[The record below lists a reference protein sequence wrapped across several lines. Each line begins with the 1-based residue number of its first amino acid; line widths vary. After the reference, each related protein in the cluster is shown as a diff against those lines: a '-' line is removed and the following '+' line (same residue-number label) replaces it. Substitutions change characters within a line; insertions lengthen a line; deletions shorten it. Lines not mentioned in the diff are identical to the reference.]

1 MSCRPFFAYARIH
14 LTLRNTD
21 HSVIRLLE
29 GYGASPASACRAGI
43 REVRAE
49 KCTGNEGRLRI
60 ESSAI
65 GMDSARSYKAS
76 RTSYSR
82 FALKDYVQGGMN
94 TGAGVAGQ
102 QLGTGNM
109 EEQTAQGKGNGGGKG
124 RQQPALSVGGV
135 SDLREQVER
144 MRTGRVQLRSSSEN
158 AVGKLRSYTMRYIFM
173 LLFGDD
179 RTREFMGEAED
190 AGQGSQGGSAT
201 LQLQPFNMK
210 VLSFGTE
217 EYYHEQENTLF
228 SSVGTVRTEDGR
240 EINFN
245 VNLAMS
251 RSFTQVYRREI
262 NLAALQ
268 KTCDPLVINFD
279 GDTASLEDQKF
290 LFDIDGDGKE
300 DHVSM
305 LGAGSGY
312 LALDKNGDGVIN
324 DGSELF
330 GPQSGSGFRDLAAY
344 DEDGN
349 GWIDENDS
357 IWSKLKIWCKN
368 PDGTDSLYTLKEK
381 GVGAICL
388 QNTATDFT
396 LKGSGGRDNG
406 YLRST
411 GIFLYEN
418 GNVGT
423 VQHLDLTQ

>member
-1 MSCRPFFAYARIH
+1 M
-14 LTLRNTD
+14 
-21 HSVIRLLE
+21 
-29 GYGASPASACRAGI
+29 
-43 REVRAE
+43 
-49 KCTGNEGRLRI
+49 RI
-60 ESSAI
+60 ESSTI
-65 GMDSARSYKAS
+65 GMDSARSFKAS
-76 RTSYSR
+76 RTSYGR
-82 FALKDYVQGGMN
+82 FVLKDYVQGGTN

-102 QLGTGNM
+102 QLGMGNM
-109 EEQTAQGKGNGGGKG
+109 KGQTTQEQGKNSESGK
-124 RQQPALSVGGV
+124 QSPVLTTGGV
-135 SDLREQVER
+135 LDLRERVES
-144 MRTGRVQLRSSSEN
+144 MRGTGRVQLRSSSDN
-158 AVGKLRSYTMRYIFM
+158 AMGKLRNYTMRYIFM

-179 RTREFMGEAED
+179 KTRRFMGEDESLSAAD
-190 AGQGSQGGSAT
+190 NSDQSGQNTQNGNAT

-210 VLSFGTE
+210 VLSFNAE
-217 EYYHEQENTLF
+217 EYYSEQENTLF
-228 SSVGTVRTEDGR
+228 SSVGTVRTADGR

-245 VNLAMS
+245 VDLSMS
-251 RSFTQVYRREI
+251 RSFTQAYRQEL
-262 NLAALQ
+262 NLSALQ

-279 GDTASLEDQKF
+279 ADTASLSDQKF
-290 LFDIDGDGKE
+290 RFDIDADGKE
-300 DHVSM
+300 DTVSM

-330 GPQSGSGFRDLAAY
+330 GPQSGNGFQDLSAY

-368 PDGTDSLYTLKEK
+368 PDGTDSLYTLGDK

-388 QNTATDFT
+388 QNTATDFS
-396 LKGSGGRDNG
+396 LKGSNGQDNG

-423 VQHLDLTQ
+423 VQHLDLVQ

>member
-1 MSCRPFFAYARIH
+1 M
-14 LTLRNTD
+14 
-21 HSVIRLLE
+21 
-29 GYGASPASACRAGI
+29 
-43 REVRAE
+43 
-49 KCTGNEGRLRI
+49 RI

-65 GMDSARSYKAS
+65 GMDSARSFKAS
-76 RTSYSR
+76 RTSYNR
-82 FALKDYVQGGMN
+82 FILKDYVQGGTN

-102 QLGTGNM
+102 QLGMGNM
-109 EEQTAQGKGNGGGKG
+109 KEQTTQDQGKGEESGKKDRILTTSG
-124 RQQPALSVGGV
+124 I
-135 SDLREQVER
+135 SDLRERVESMR
-144 MRTGRVQLRSSSEN
+144 MGRVQLRSSSEN
-158 AVGKLRSYTMRYIFM
+158 ALGKLRSYTMRYIFM

-179 RTREFMGEAED
+179 RTRNFLGEDESLATADES
-190 AGQGSQGGSAT
+190 GQTSQGGNAT
-201 LQLQPFNMK
+201 LQFQPFNMK
-210 VLSFGTE
+210 VLSFNAE
-217 EYYHEQENTLF
+217 EYYSEQENTLF
-228 SSVGTVRTEDGR
+228 SSVGTVRTADGR

-251 RSFTQVYRREI
+251 RSFTQAYKQEL
-262 NLAALQ
+262 NLGALQ

-279 GDTASLEDQKF
+279 TDAVSLSDQKF

-300 DHVSM
+300 DNVSM

-324 DGSELF
+324 DGNELF
-330 GPQSGSGFRDLAAY
+330 GPQSGNGFQDLSAY

-368 PDGTDSLYTLKEK
+368 PDGTDSLYTLGEK

-388 QNTATDFT
+388 QNSATDFS
-396 LKGSGGRDNG
+396 LKGSGGQDNG
-406 YLRST
+406 YIRST

-423 VQHLDLTQ
+423 VQHLDLVQ

>member
-1 MSCRPFFAYARIH
+1 M
-14 LTLRNTD
+14 
-21 HSVIRLLE
+21 
-29 GYGASPASACRAGI
+29 
-43 REVRAE
+43 
-49 KCTGNEGRLRI
+49 RI
-60 ESSAI
+60 ESSTI
-65 GMDSARSYKAS
+65 GMDSARSFKAS
-76 RTSYSR
+76 RTSYGR
-82 FALKDYVQGGMN
+82 FVLKDYVQGGTN

-102 QLGTGNM
+102 QLEMGNM
-109 EEQTAQGKGNGGGKG
+109 KGQTTQNQGKNSESGK
-124 RQQPALSVGGV
+124 QSQVLTTGGV
-135 SDLREQVER
+135 LDLRERVESMR
-144 MRTGRVQLRSSSEN
+144 RTGRVQLRSGSDN
-158 AVGKLRSYTMRYIFM
+158 AMGKLRNYTMRYIFM

-179 RTREFMGEAED
+179 KTRRFMGEDENLSAAD
-190 AGQGSQGGSAT
+190 NSDQSGQNTQNGNAT

-210 VLSFGTE
+210 VLSFNAE
-217 EYYHEQENTLF
+217 EYYSEQENMLF
-228 SSVGTVRTEDGR
+228 SSVGTVRTADGR

-245 VNLAMS
+245 VDLSMS
-251 RSFTQVYRREI
+251 RSFTQAYRQEL
-262 NLAALQ
+262 NLSALQ

-279 GDTASLEDQKF
+279 ADAASLSDQKF
-290 LFDIDGDGKE
+290 RFDIDADGEE
-300 DHVSM
+300 DNVSM

-330 GPQSGSGFRDLAAY
+330 GPQSGNGFQDLSAY

-368 PDGTDSLYTLKEK
+368 PDGTDSLYTLGDK

-388 QNTATDFT
+388 QNTATDFS
-396 LKGSGGRDNG
+396 LKGSNGQDNG

-423 VQHLDLTQ
+423 VQHLDLVQ

>member
-1 MSCRPFFAYARIH
+1 M
-14 LTLRNTD
+14 
-21 HSVIRLLE
+21 
-29 GYGASPASACRAGI
+29 
-43 REVRAE
+43 
-49 KCTGNEGRLRI
+49 RI

-102 QLGTGNM
+102 QLGTGN
-109 EEQTAQGKGNGGGKG
+109 
-124 RQQPALSVGGV
+124 GGV

-268 KTCDPLVINFD
+268 KTCDPLVINF
-279 GDTASLEDQKF
+279 
-290 LFDIDGDGKE
+290 
-300 DHVSM
+300 
-305 LGAGSGY
+305 
-312 LALDKNGDGVIN
+312 
-324 DGSELF
+324 
-330 GPQSGSGFRDLAAY
+330 
-344 DEDGN
+344 
-349 GWIDENDS
+349 
-357 IWSKLKIWCKN
+357 
-368 PDGTDSLYTLKEK
+368 
-381 GVGAICL
+381 
-388 QNTATDFT
+388 
-396 LKGSGGRDNG
+396 
-406 YLRST
+406 
-411 GIFLYEN
+411 
-418 GNVGT
+418 
-423 VQHLDLTQ
+423 

>member
-1 MSCRPFFAYARIH
+1 M
-14 LTLRNTD
+14 
-21 HSVIRLLE
+21 
-29 GYGASPASACRAGI
+29 
-43 REVRAE
+43 
-49 KCTGNEGRLRI
+49 RI

-76 RTSYSR
+76 RTSYNR
-82 FALKDYVQGGMN
+82 FVLKDYVQGGTN

-109 EEQTAQGKGNGGGKG
+109 KEETSQNQDQENSKGN
-124 RQQPALSVGGV
+124 RMLTTDSI
-135 SDLREQVER
+135 SDLRDRVES
-144 MRTGRVQLRSSSEN
+144 MRVGRVQLRSSVDN
-158 AVGKLRSYTMRYIFM
+158 AMGTMRHYTARYIFM
-173 LLFGDD
+173 LLFGES
-179 RTREFMGEAED
+179 RTRNIWGDDENLFPADNGD
-190 AGQGSQGGSAT
+190 QSGNAT

-210 VLSFGTE
+210 VLSYSAE
-217 EYYHEQENTLF
+217 EYYTEQENTLF
-228 SSVGTVRTEDGR
+228 SSVGTVRTADGR

-245 VNLAMS
+245 VDLAMS
-251 RSFTQVYRREI
+251 RSFTQAYQQEM

-279 GDTASLEDQKF
+279 ASTATLSDQKF
-290 LFDIDGDGKE
+290 MFDVDADGQE
-300 DHVSM
+300 DSISM

-330 GPQSGSGFRDLAAY
+330 GPQSGNGFQDLAAY

-349 GWIDENDS
+349 GWIDEGDS

-368 PDGTDSLYTLKEK
+368 PDGTDSLYTLGEK
-381 GVGAICL
+381 GLGAICL
-388 QNTATDFT
+388 QNTATDFA
-396 LKGSGGRDNG
+396 LKGNNNRDNG
-406 YLRST
+406 YIRST

-423 VQHLDLTQ
+423 VQHLDLVQ